1 MLLNKGGIMS
11 NIEEQDI
18 IKIVDRSKPEYEKFP
33 ETPMPEVYN
42 LEIFDG
48 ALISKI
54 KGLIKRIKK

>member
-1 MLLNKGGIMS
+1 MQLNKGDIMS

-18 IKIVDRSKPEYEKFP
+18 IKIVDRSKPGYEKFP

-48 ALISKI
+48 AFISKI
-54 KGLIKRIKK
+54 NELMKRIKK